1 MISGFFTFSRSG
13 DVRVLVPHFEA
24 RAKLGALAAP
34 LSRRRGT
41 QRSQLRRAGVR
52 RRSKQDYL
60 LQRGYERGEYHR
72 GSTSNVLNFFF
83 SLSIFLPFL
92 FLFHFDF
99 HLNFL

>member
-60 LQRGYERGEYHR
+60 LQRGYERGEYRHGFR
-72 GSTSNVLNFFF
+72 
-83 SLSIFLPFL
+83 SLSPGIFFL
-92 FLFHFDF
+92 FVDV
-99 HLNFL
+99 